1 VASISTEPI
10 SATGPIYYDPYD
22 VEIDRDPHPIWQR
35 MREEQPIWWNER
47 YQFWALS
54 RFEDVWE
61 AYRDTATFS
70 SSHGVMLETLDFEFN
85 MPLVIFMDPPAH
97 DVMRKLVS
105 RAFTPRRMND
115 LRGHVQDLVA
125 SYLDPLVGSGGFDAV
140 ADFGALLPPMVIGHL
155 LGVPE
160 ADRDMLR
167 HWFDDLLHRE
177 DDSAMPT
184 PEAMAAMG
192 AVGEYATAMIADRR
206 KKPRDD
212 MITALIEAEVA
223 DGGEVR
229 RLSDEEVSSFIILL
243 AGAGVETVARFVSWA
258 VVLLARNSDQREV
271 LVREPD
277 LVPNAVEEILRHEA
291 PSPVNGRWT
300 LRPFTAH
307 GVEVP
312 AGSKVLLLNG
322 SANRDRREFVEPDR
336 LDVRREIRR
345 HLSFG
350 HGAHFCLGAALARLE
365 GQLALTGL
373 ISRFPRWDVDES
385 ALVRVQTSTVRGFSS
400 VPIALG

>member
-1 VASISTEPI
+1 MASTSTEPL
-10 SATGPIYYDPYD
+10 SAAGPIYYDPFD

-35 MREEQPIWWNER
+35 MREDQPIWWNER
-47 YQFWALS
+47 YEFFALS

-61 AYRDTATFS
+61 AYHDTATFS
-70 SSHGVMLETLDFEFN
+70 SSHGVMLETLEHEIN

-105 RAFTPRRMND
+105 RAFTPRRIND
-115 LRGHVQDLVA
+115 LRNHVQDLVA
-125 SYLDPLVGSGGFDAV
+125 GYLDPLVGSASFDAV
-140 ADFGALLPPMVIGHL
+140 ADFGAVLPPMVIGHM

-160 ADRDMLR
+160 SDRDMLR

-184 PEAMAAMG
+184 SAAMTAMGSVG
-192 AVGEYATAMIADRR
+192 AYATEMIAERR
-206 KKPRDD
+206 KSPSDD
-212 MITALIEAEVA
+212 MISALIEAQVA
-223 DGGEVR
+223 DAGQLR
-229 RLSDEEVSSFIILL
+229 SLSDEEVSSFVILL
-243 AGAGVETVARFVSWA
+243 AGAGVETVARFISWA
-258 VVLLARNSDQREV
+258 AVLLGRNPDQREL

-277 LVPNAVEEILRHEA
+277 LVPNAVEEILRYEA

-322 SANRDRREFVEPDR
+322 SANRDRREFDDPDR
-336 LDVRREIRR
+336 LDVRRDIRR

-365 GQLALTGL
+365 GQLALEGL
-373 ISRFPRWDVDES
+373 ITRFPRWEIDES

-400 VPIALG
+400 VPMSMS

>member
-1 VASISTEPI
+1 
-10 SATGPIYYDPYD
+10 
-22 VEIDRDPHPIWQR
+22 
-35 MREEQPIWWNER
+35 
-47 YQFWALS
+47 
-54 RFEDVWE
+54 
-61 AYRDTATFS
+61 
-70 SSHGVMLETLDFEFN
+70 
-85 MPLVIFMDPPAH
+85 
-97 DVMRKLVS
+97 MRKLVS
-105 RAFTPRRMND
+105 RAFTPRRIND
-115 LRGHVQDLVA
+115 LRAHVHELVA
-125 SYLDPLVGSGGFDAV
+125 GYLDPLVGSGGFDAV
-140 ADFGALLPPMVIGHL
+140 GDFGALLPPMVIGHM

-206 KKPRDD
+206 KHPRDD

-223 DGGEVR
+223 DGGQR
-229 RLSDEEVSSFIILL
+229 RSLSDREVSSFLILL
-243 AGAGVETVARFVSWA
+243 AGAGVETVARFISWA
-258 VVLLARNSDQREV
+258 AVLLARNPDQREL

-277 LVPNAVEEILRHEA
+277 LVPNAVEEILRYEA

-300 LRPFTAH
+300 LRPFAAH

-322 SANRDRREFVEPDR
+322 SANRDRREFHDPDR

-345 HLSFG
+345 HLCFG
-350 HGAHFCLGAALARLE
+350 HGANFCLGAALARLV
-365 GQLALTGL
+365 GLLALEGL
-373 ISRFPRWDVDES
+373 VSRFPTWDVEES

-400 VPIALG
+400 VPLSVD